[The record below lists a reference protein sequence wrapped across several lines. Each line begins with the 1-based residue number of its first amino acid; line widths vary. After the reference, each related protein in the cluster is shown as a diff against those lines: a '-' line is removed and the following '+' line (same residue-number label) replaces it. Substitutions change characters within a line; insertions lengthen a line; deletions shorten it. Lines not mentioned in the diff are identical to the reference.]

1 MLNPSLRMFGLK
13 VINAIRSLDY
23 KPSKLD
29 KGNDKLCIVTRGNS
43 HFSRG

>member
-13 VINAIRSLDY
+13 IINTIRSLDY

-29 KGNDKLCIVTRGNS
+29 KGNDKLCIVTQGNS
-43 HFSRG
+43 HVPCG